1 MLTQK
6 KTPHQRIRITLV
18 GLAALLVVPM
28 LMTFFALSPT
38 ANAARAR
45 LDHSPYLAQVKQ
57 LLLARA
63 MHGCIVGGAGFD
75 GNLTSAKVASGDWGG
90 AITTT
95 VGPIL
100 DGDDD
105 GLFDCKQV
113 VSAAR
118 NAFGYGSFTDM
129 FCALKGEWRDNANL
143 DCTSNITKG
152 EYSGDKPE
160 IRLSISQLLYGNG
173 GALVGPKDWL

>member
-6 KTPHQRIRITLV
+6 KTLHQRIRITLV

-75 GNLTSAKVASGDWGG
+75 GNLTSAKVASGD
-90 AITTT
+90 
-95 VGPIL
+95 
-100 DGDDD
+100 
-105 GLFDCKQV
+105 
-113 VSAAR
+113 
-118 NAFGYGSFTDM
+118 
-129 FCALKGEWRDNANL
+129 
-143 DCTSNITKG
+143 
-152 EYSGDKPE
+152 
-160 IRLSISQLLYGNG
+160 
-173 GALVGPKDWL
+173 